1 MDKKMMSDVLGAY
14 GPSGREETVAR
25 VIADY
30 IKPYCDEVYS
40 DVLGNLIGV
49 KKGTS
54 GKKIMLTAH
63 MDQIGF
69 VVMGYEEDG
78 FLRVSNIGGILPPLS
93 MAREVVFEN
102 GTKGVTYFE
111 TEVTRDKRAVASIAN
126 MYIDIGAKTAAEA
139 EALAGIGE
147 VGVFVSQ
154 VVELANG
161 RIASGAQD
169 NRICCFAIMEV
180 LKTMRTP
187 HDVYA
192 VFTVQEEVG
201 LRGAG
206 SAAFAIEP
214 DLNINLDVTTT
225 GDTPKAP
232 KMSVALGQGPAV
244 KMMDSSV
251 IIPMQVRKFMEETAK
266 SANIA
271 FQREVLRGGGTDT
284 AVVQRTKSGILAG
297 CISIPCRYVHTPTE
311 TVDLSD
317 VQGAINLLNA
327 LVAQENLPN
336 MEQ

>member
-1 MDKKMMSDVLGAY
+1 MDKKMMQDVLGAY
-14 GPSGREETVAR
+14 GPSGREETVSR
-25 VIADY
+25 VIAAY
-30 IKPYCDEVYS
+30 IKPYCDEVYN

-69 VVMGYEEDG
+69 VVMGYEDDG

-111 TEVTRDKRAVASIAN
+111 TEVSRDKRAVASIAN

-139 EALAGIGE
+139 EALVGIGE
-147 VGVFVSQ
+147 VGVFVSN

-180 LKTMRTP
+180 LKTMNTP
-187 HDVYA
+187 HDIYA

-206 SAAFAIEP
+206 AAAFAIEP

-232 KMSVALGQGPAV
+232 KMSVALGDGPAI

-271 FQREVLRGGGTDT
+271 FQREVLRAGGTDT
-284 AVVQRTKSGILAG
+284 AVIQRTKSGILAG

-311 TVDLSD
+311 TVDLAD
-317 VQGAINLLNA
+317 VQGAVDLLNA
-327 LVAQENLPN
+327 LIAQ
-336 MEQ
+336 